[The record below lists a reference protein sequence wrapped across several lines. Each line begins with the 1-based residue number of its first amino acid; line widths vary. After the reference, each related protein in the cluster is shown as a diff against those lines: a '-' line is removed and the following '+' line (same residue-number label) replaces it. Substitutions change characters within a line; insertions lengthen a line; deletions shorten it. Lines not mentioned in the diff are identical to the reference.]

1 MEQEHTEVLRLR
13 LQNKELK
20 VVIKELRELVALYK
34 EDMLREREL
43 SDRML
48 RELKR
53 LRLSHNLKD

>member
-43 SDRML
+43 SDWML
-48 RELKR
+48 REL
-53 LRLSHNLKD
+53 